1 VDTITRKRHEHDTPR
16 QLVIS
21 VERKGGRSLIVSI
34 RGSTVGVLVALAL
47 LAAAAWVLTH

>member
-1 VDTITRKRHEHDTPR
+1 VETIARRRRDTPR
-16 QLVIS
+16 QLVIT
-21 VERKGGRSLIVSI
+21 VERRGGRSMVVTI

>member
-1 VDTITRKRHEHDTPR
+1 VETITRRRHAAPR
-16 QLVIS
+16 QLVIT
-21 VERKGGRSLIVSI
+21 VERRGGRSLVVTI

>member
-1 VDTITRKRHEHDTPR
+1 VETITRRRHDAPR

-21 VERKGGRSLIVSI
+21 VERRGGRSLIVSI

-47 LAAAAWVLTH
+47 LAAAAWVLTR